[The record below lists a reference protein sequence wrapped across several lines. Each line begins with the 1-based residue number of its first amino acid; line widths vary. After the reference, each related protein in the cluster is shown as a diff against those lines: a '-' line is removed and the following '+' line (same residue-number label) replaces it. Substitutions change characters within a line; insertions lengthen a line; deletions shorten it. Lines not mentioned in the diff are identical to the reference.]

1 MEARTMIRLG
11 DHVVVR
17 GEDEEAIVTA
27 VHPDSQ
33 VEIEY
38 LHASAAGR
46 RRKRYAAEA
55 LDPVKA
61 EGDRRPE

>member
-1 MEARTMIRLG
+1 MLHVG

-17 GEDEEAIVTA
+17 GADEAAVVTA

-33 VEIEY
+33 IEIEY

-46 RRKRYAAEA
+46 RRKRYHAEA
-55 LDPVKA
+55 LELVSHQS
-61 EGDRRPE
+61 